1 MAQTVLEFREVIKRF
16 GTLAAVDQVS
26 FSIEPGEIF
35 TLLGPS
41 GCGKTTTLRLVA
53 GLEEPD
59 DGEILVNGTPVAA
72 PRRGVFVAPDKRAL
86 GMVFQSYAIWPHLT
100 VFENVAFPLRVRRE
114 SAAAILQRVHQVLEG
129 VGLTGLAERGATQ
142 LSGGQQQRVALARAL
157 VYAPALLLLDEPLS
171 NLDAKLREQMRLE
184 IRGLQRK
191 LNLTILYVTH
201 DQAEAMTLSDR
212 IAVVQRGRFEQV
224 GTPGEVYET
233 PATPFVAEF
242 LGRTVTFEG
251 KVAKNGTSYWVDLV
265 SNRARIELR
274 KDWGSSFNDGELVH
288 VLTRPEDIEV
298 LPNGEL
304 ENNQLAAKIQQTDYL
319 GDHIEYHIQ
328 TAGGTF
334 VLSGSKKQQYPA
346 GTEVRLNFDPDRLT
360 LRRV

>member
-1 MAQTVLEFREVIKRF
+1 
-16 GTLAAVDQVS
+16 
-26 FSIEPGEIF
+26 
-35 TLLGPS
+35 
-41 GCGKTTTLRLVA
+41 
-53 GLEEPD
+53 
-59 DGEILVNGTPVAA
+59 
-72 PRRGVFVAPDKRAL
+72 
-86 GMVFQSYAIWPHLT
+86 MVFQSYAIWPHLT

-114 SAAAILQRVHQVLEG
+114 SAAAIQQRVHQVLES
-129 VGLTGLAERGATQ
+129 VGLAGLAERGATQ

-184 IRGLQRK
+184 IRALQRK

-242 LGRTVTFEG
+242 LGRTVSFEG

-265 SNRARIELR
+265 SNGGRIELR
-274 KDWGSSFNDGELVH
+274 KDWGSSFNDGESVY
-288 VLTRPEDIEV
+288 VLTRPEDIEI

-304 ENNQLAAKIQQTDYL
+304 ENNQTRSENPAS
-319 GDHIEYHIQ
+319 G
-328 TAGGTF
+328 
-334 VLSGSKKQQYPA
+334 LSWRSFRISCSDARRSLLFYQRARSNSYPA